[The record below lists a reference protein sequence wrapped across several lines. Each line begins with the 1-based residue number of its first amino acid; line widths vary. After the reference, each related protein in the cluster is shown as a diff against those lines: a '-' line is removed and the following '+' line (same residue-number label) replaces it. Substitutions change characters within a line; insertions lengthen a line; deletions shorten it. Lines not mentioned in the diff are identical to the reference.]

1 MTRSLRMVSA
11 WLDGKSPPSASTW
24 GWRCFQLGL
33 FFLPSSALLAGLL
46 LFPALILGSVNRE
59 RPFWR
64 DPWNAPLLLA
74 GLFMVVGCV
83 RSYSGPLAWVG
94 LGNWI
99 PFFWGFWGFQPYVA
113 LPSSRR
119 RSSLWLVAG
128 SVPVVV
134 TGLGQL
140 WFGWQGPWQ
149 IFGGLIIWF
158 MSAGGRPEGRLSGLF
173 DYANIASAWLAMVW
187 PLMLATLVQPGLNRV
202 RRGVVLTMAA
212 SVVLSLV
219 LTESRNG
226 WGALV
231 LAVPLVLGPPS
242 WPWLLPL
249 LGLALVPVL
258 AAVLPGVPPPL
269 QDPARMV
276 VPEGIWARLSDTQ
289 YASQRALASTRLSQ
303 WGLALQLI
311 AERPWFGWGAA
322 AFSVIYPLR
331 TGKWHGHA
339 HNLPLELAIS
349 HGLPAAVLVVA
360 LVLLL
365 LVVSLRRGSLGLF
378 DRAWWTAALVLT
390 VLHATD
396 LPFFDSRLNIAGWI
410 LLAGLRTS
418 FSPSPQPVQGAVPG
432 ADA

>member
-1 MTRSLRMVSA
+1 MVLS
-11 WLDGKSPPSASTW
+11 WLDGEAPLPASRI

-33 FFLPSSALLAGLL
+33 FFLPSSALLGGLL
-46 LFPALILGSVNRE
+46 LFPALVLGSLGRA

-74 GLFMVVGCV
+74 GLFMVAGCF
-83 RSYSGPLAWVG
+83 RSYSGGLAWAG
-94 LGNWI
+94 LANWI
-99 PFFWGFWGFQPYVA
+99 PFFWGFWGFQPYLA

-158 MSAGGRPEGRLSGLF
+158 VSAGGRPEGRLSGLF

-187 PLMLATLVQPGLNRV
+187 PLMLAALVQPGLNRT

-212 SVVLSLV
+212 AVVLALV

-249 LGLALVPVL
+249 LGLALLPVL
-258 AAVLPGVPPPL
+258 VAVLPGLPPLL
-269 QDPARMV
+269 QDPARAL
-276 VPEGIWARLSDTQ
+276 VPEGIWSRLSDAQ
-289 YASQRALASTRLSQ
+289 YANERALASTRISQ
-303 WGLALQLI
+303 WTLALQLI

-349 HGLPAAVLVVA
+349 HGVPVALLVVS

-365 LVVSLRRGSLGLF
+365 LVVSLRRGLSGLF
-378 DRAWWTAALVLT
+378 DRAWWAAVLVLI

-410 LLAGLRTS
+410 LLAGLRS
-418 FSPSPQPVQGAVPG
+418 GIANDEVMER
-432 ADA
+432 

>member
-1 MTRSLRMVSA
+1 MTVSLPMVTA
-11 WLDGKSPPSASTW
+11 WLDGEVPDSASIW

-33 FFLPSSALLAGLL
+33 FLLPSSALLGGLL
-46 LFPALILGSVNRE
+46 LFPALILGSLGRA

-74 GLFMVVGCV
+74 GSLMVVGCFW
-83 RSYSGPLAWVG
+83 SYSGVLAWAG
-94 LGNWI
+94 LANWI
-99 PFFWGFWGFQPYVA
+99 PFFWGFWGFQPYLA
-113 LPSSRR
+113 LPQSRR
-119 RSSLWLVAG
+119 RCSLWLVAG

-140 WFGWQGPWQ
+140 WLGWQGPWQ
-149 IFGGLIIWF
+149 LFGGLIIWF
-158 MSAGGRPEGRLSGLF
+158 VSAGGRPEGRLSGLF

-187 PLMLATLVQPGLNRV
+187 PLMLAALVQPGLNRT
-202 RRGVVLTMAA
+202 RRGVVLTVAA

-249 LGLALVPVL
+249 LALALLPVL
-258 AAVLPGVPPPL
+258 VAVVPGLPPAL
-269 QDPARMV
+269 QDPARTL
-276 VPEGIWARLSDTQ
+276 VPEGVWARLSDAQ
-289 YASQRALASTRLSQ
+289 YAGERALASTRLSQ

-331 TGKWHGHA
+331 AGKWHGHA

-349 HGLPAAVLVVA
+349 HGVPVAVLVVG
-360 LVLLL
+360 LVLTL
-365 LVVSLRRGSLGLF
+365 LVVSLRRGLSTLF
-378 DRAWWTAALVLT
+378 DRAWWTAVLVLV

-410 LLAGLRTS
+410 LLAGLRS
-418 FSPSPQPVQGAVPG
+418 AIANDEAV
-432 ADA
+432 DY

>member
-1 MTRSLRMVSA
+1 MTVSRA
-11 WLDGKSPPSASTW
+11 MLLSWLDENAPLPASRW

-33 FFLPSSALLAGLL
+33 FFLPSSALLGSLL
-46 LFPALILGSVNRE
+46 LFPALVLGSLGRA

-74 GLFMVVGCV
+74 GVLMVAGCF
-83 RSYSGPLAWVG
+83 RSYSGGLAWAG
-94 LGNWI
+94 LANWI

-128 SVPVVV
+128 TVPVVV

-149 IFGGLIIWF
+149 IFGGLIVWF

-187 PLMLATLVQPGLNRV
+187 PLMLAALVQPGLNRT

-212 SVVLSLV
+212 AVVLALV

-249 LGLALVPVL
+249 LGLALLPVL
-258 AAVLPGVPPPL
+258 VAVLPGFPPVL
-269 QDPARMV
+269 QDPARAL
-276 VPEGIWARLSDTQ
+276 VPEALWSRLSDAQ
-289 YASQRALASTRLSQ
+289 YAGERALASTRLSQ
-303 WGLALQLI
+303 WGLALRLI

-349 HGLPAAVLVVA
+349 HGLPAALLLVG

-365 LVVSLRRGSLGLF
+365 LVVSLRRGLSGLF
-378 DRAWWTAALVLT
+378 DRAWWAAVLVLI

-410 LLAGLRTS
+410 LLAGLRS
-418 FSPSPQPVQGAVPG
+418 AIANDKAV
-432 ADA
+432 DH